1 MVYLNNEMVCPVK
14 KKKKQKERLHSLNWK
29 NLQDTLFRCKKQE
42 AEHHILSMGVGIKI
56 CISPC
61 LHIYMYNLGKN
72 TYKMLALV
80 CCWRTYNSTSK
91 PGKPFVKI

>member
-1 MVYLNNEMVCPVK
+1 MKWYVLLK
-14 KKKKQKERLHSLNWK
+14 KKKKERLHSLNWK
-29 NLQDTLFRCKKQE
+29 NLQDTLLRCKKQE

-61 LHIYMYNLGKN
+61 LHIYIHKEPGKGHVQN
-72 TYKMLALV
+72 ACLV
-80 CCWRTYNSTSK
+80 CCWQTYNGTSK